1 MMGPDPIKKRPA
13 SSKQLLA
20 KPRGRDGQQIVTER
34 KRQKLITI
42 SRLPAT
48 KEFQVNLSFYCAVA
62 ISWAGCN
69 YSIYFR
75 LYTTKIRALLLL
87 H

>member
-20 KPRGRDGQQIVTER
+20 KPQRAEKQIVTER

-42 SRLPAT
+42 SRPPQ
-48 KEFQVNLSFYCAVA
+48 KS
-62 ISWAGCN
+62 SR
-69 YSIYFR
+69 SI
-75 LYTTKIRALLLL
+75 
-87 H
+87 

>member
-62 ISWAGCN
+62 IS
-69 YSIYFR
+69 
-75 LYTTKIRALLLL
+75 
-87 H
+87 

>member
-1 MMGPDPIKKRPA
+1 MGPDPIKKRPA

-48 KEFQVNLSFYCAVA
+48 KEFQVNLSLLCSCHFL
-62 ISWAGCN
+62 S
-69 YSIYFR
+69 R
-75 LYTTKIRALLLL
+75 L
-87 H
+87 